1 MPKLLFG
8 EPAPFFQAPS
18 PQNPRFNFDTVAG
31 RPVLLVFLGSPAGEA
46 AERLVAEVKALRPA
60 FDDRNLM
67 LFYVVNDETD
77 LARLGIEQTLPGIR
91 YFMDY
96 DRTVAAKFG
105 FAPSTPDGQ
114 PISAGPSETGVVLLD
129 RALRCLQSV
138 TLQNGQTQAIVAP
151 LIEGTRKLTAWQSTA
166 PNINH
171 APVLVV
177 ERVFEPT
184 FCKILIDYYEKTG
197 GQDSGFMREQDG
209 YTVGKVDHSFKRR
222 RDCQIE
228 EPKLRDAAMARVY
241 RRLAPV
247 LRRAYQYEATRIERH
262 IVARYDAKEGGFFK
276 AHRDNTTK
284 GTAHRKFAVT
294 INLNSEQY
302 EGGDLRIP
310 EFGQQAYRAPTGGAV
325 VFSCSLLHEALP
337 VTKGTRYAYLPFLY
351 DEAGAK
357 VRQENMK
364 FLDKGSGGLA
374 EVSSLVSATKADAK
388 AEEAAE

>member
-8 EPAPFFQAPS
+8 EPAPFFQSPT

-31 RPVLLVFLGSPAGEA
+31 RPVFLVFLGSPASEA
-46 AERLVAEVKALRPA
+46 AQRLVAEVKAIRPA
-60 FDDRNLM
+60 FDDRAMM
-67 LFYVVNDETD
+67 LFYVVSDEAD
-77 LARLGIEQTLPGIR
+77 IARLGLEQSLPGIR

-96 DRTVAAKFG
+96 DRSIAAKFG

-114 PISAGPSETGVVLLD
+114 PISTGPVETGVVLLD
-129 RALRCLQSV
+129 RALRCLQTV
-138 TLQNGQTQAIVAP
+138 VVQNAVNQPVMAP
-151 LIEGTRKLTAWQSTA
+151 MAEGVRRLAAWQGTA

-177 ERVFEPT
+177 ERIFEPS
-184 FCKILIDYYEKTG
+184 FCKALIDYYEARG

-209 YTVGKVDHSFKRR
+209 YTVGKIDHTFKRR

-228 EPKLRDAAMARVY
+228 DTKLREAAMARVY
-241 RRLAPV
+241 RRLVPMI
-247 LRRAYQYEATRIERH
+247 RRAYQYNASRIERH
-262 IVARYDAKEGGFFK
+262 IVSRYDAKEGGFFK

-284 GTAHRKFAVT
+284 GTAHRRFAVT
-294 INLNSEQY
+294 INLNTEQY

-351 DEAGAK
+351 DEEGAK
-357 VRQENMK
+357 VRDANRK
-364 FLDKGSGGLA
+364 FLDKASGG
-374 EVSSLVSATKADAK
+374 EVDVSALAAAK
-388 AEEAAE
+388 TEQAAE